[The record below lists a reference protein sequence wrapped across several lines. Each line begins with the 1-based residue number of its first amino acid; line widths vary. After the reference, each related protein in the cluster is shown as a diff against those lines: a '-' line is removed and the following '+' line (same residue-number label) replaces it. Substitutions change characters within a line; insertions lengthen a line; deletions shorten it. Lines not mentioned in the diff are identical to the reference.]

1 MRARVAGAL
10 ILVSTLAAGCAGRS
24 APPPGVTAQE
34 PPASAAIP
42 TAAVAGGPVSEAQF
56 LALEDRRFFDA
67 NLLDAA
73 TRDREATTRARAAL
87 ALGRIGDDRAS
98 ALIGRLAADPA
109 AEVRLAAAFSAGI
122 LGGPSLTAALVPRLG
137 DADPAVAARAAWA
150 LSMLEQPSGADALVS
165 ALRTAPPERRAPLLR
180 ALWRFRTPE
189 AASAASSFASD
200 TDPAIRSAA
209 LYALARRPQDAS
221 LAILTTALSDAHV
234 DADTAALCARALGLL
249 ARPESVGPL
258 WASAAGSRV
267 PVTMASLLAL
277 QAVLEKNAGT
287 GLLLADDATARLLAL
302 SGDTNPN
309 LAVPALALLRWRAA
323 DREVFRRLW
332 TVASSGRGR
341 RQQVALVA
349 LMAGLADQA
358 RDLVDAA
365 MASPDPFLR
374 GTVAESLSFL
384 PAADAAARRARL
396 AADPEVFVRLK
407 LLEGLRTKDSVAQSR
422 ALVDAALRDAD
433 PGVQAAAID
442 ALAQLEDPAVWPVI
456 QEAVTRSSDG
466 PAPDVPIEAIA
477 AAEAHPEDPAA
488 RAVVEAAYRHPSVLV
503 SRLARR
509 SLVRKF
515 HADPA
520 AYPWRTYDPKSE
532 EEYARAAEL
541 EREAPPPVVRI
552 ETERGAFTIR
562 LAPADAPLTV
572 RNFVALARRGYFD
585 GVRIHRVVPGFV
597 VQDGDPTGTGNGGPG
612 YEIRDELNAI
622 PYETGTVGMALSGP
636 DTGGSQWFV
645 TQAPQPHLDG
655 GYTVFGKVIAG
666 MEVVSRIE
674 QGDRIQ
680 RVTLSEGSR

>member
-10 ILVSTLAAGCAGRS
+10 ILASILAGGCAGRS
-24 APPPGVTAQE
+24 APPPGAPVQAST
-34 PPASAAIP
+34 PTPAPA
-42 TAAVAGGPVSEAQF
+42 TAVAGGPVSEAQL
-56 LALEDRRFFDA
+56 LALEDRRVFDPVA
-67 NLLDAA
+67 LGAA
-73 TRDREATTRARAAL
+73 ASHDGASVRARAAL
-87 ALGRIGDDRAS
+87 ALGRIGDERAVPLLS
-98 ALIGRLAADPA
+98 RLTADPA
-109 AEVRLAAAFSAGI
+109 AEVRISAAFAAGI
-122 LGGPSLTAALVPRLG
+122 LGEPSLTAALVPRLG

-150 LSMLEQPSGADALVS
+150 LSMLEQPAGADALLS
-165 ALRTAPPERRAPLLR
+165 ALRTAASERRPFLLR
-180 ALWRFRTPE
+180 SLWRFRTPE
-189 AASAASSFASD
+189 AASAASAFASD
-200 TDPAIRSAA
+200 ADPAVRSAA

-221 LAILTTALSDAHV
+221 LGILTSALADPN
-234 DADTAALCARALGLL
+234 ADTAALCARALGLL
-249 ARPESVGPL
+249 AKPESVGPL
-258 WASAAGSRV
+258 WAAAASSRG
-267 PVTMASLLAL
+267 PVTIAALLAL
-277 QAVLEKNAGT
+277 QAVFEKNAEA

-302 SGDTNPN
+302 CGDTNPN

-341 RQQVALVA
+341 RQQVALSA
-349 LMAGLADQA
+349 LMGGLADQA

-365 MASPDPFLR
+365 MASPDPYLR
-374 GTVAESLSFL
+374 GTVAESLSYL
-384 PAADAAARRARL
+384 PAADASARRARL
-396 AADPEVFVRLK
+396 AADPEVVVRLK
-407 LLEGLRTKDSVAQSR
+407 VLEGLRTKDSVAQSR
-422 ALVDAALRDAD
+422 ALVDAALRDSD

-456 QEAVTRSSDG
+456 QEAVTRSSAG
-466 PAPDVPIEAIA
+466 PAPDVAIEAIA

-488 RAVVEAAYRHPSVLV
+488 RAVVEAAYRDPSVLV

-509 SLVRKF
+509 SLVKRF

-520 AYPWRTYDPKSE
+520 ALPWRTYDARSAEDYAEAAASE
-532 EEYARAAEL
+532 RGA
-541 EREAPPPVVRI
+541 PPVVRI
-552 ETERGAFTIR
+552 ETERGAFTVR
-562 LAPADAPLTV
+562 LAPKEAPLTA

-585 GVRIHRVVPGFV
+585 GVRIHRVAPGFV

-612 YEIRDELNAI
+612 YEIRDELNAT

-655 GYTVFGKVIAG
+655 GYTVFGKVVAG

-680 RVTLSEGSR
+680 RVTPLEGSR